1 MARVGRRDG
10 TEAPGGVPGSAG
22 SCDNR
27 TAMHAD
33 PAKLHQFATRYTAA
47 WCSQSA
53 ANVASFFATDGSLKI
68 NAASPSVGRQAIT
81 AAAQGFITD
90 FPELKSEVANT

>member
-1 MARVGRRDG
+1 
-10 TEAPGGVPGSAG
+10 
-22 SCDNR
+22 
-27 TAMHAD
+27 MHAD

-90 FPELKSEVANT
+90 LPELKSEVANT